1 MQLFFQYLVSG
12 IALGSLYALVAI
24 GYSLVYG
31 VLELINMTHGTIYMI
46 GAFMFYIAFELWDAP
61 VVLAVAFAL
70 LVCGI
75 LGFAVEHLTLRPLR
89 KARMPKTAAL
99 ICTIGVSTIL
109 QNVML
114 FLMGSQS
121 RSYPTLFNGQFFVV
135 NGVYISYLQVTIVIV
150 AAVLLFALNFFIKK
164 SRLGMAMRATS
175 ANYDAAELMG
185 ISTDFII
192 GLTFFIGAVLAA
204 VSGIFGCMTFMTVN
218 ISSGVSVGMKTFAAT
233 VLGGIGEF
241 KGAVLGGIIIGI
253 VESLTAGYIA
263 SEVRD
268 MAAFGALIIVLIL
281 RPSGL
286 LGKPM
291 QKKV

>member
-1 MQLFFQYLVSG
+1 VQLFFQYLVSG

-46 GAFMFYIAFELWDAP
+46 GAFMFYIAYSLWGASI
-61 VVLAVAFAL
+61 AVAALFAIA
-70 LVCGI
+70 VSAI
-75 LGFAVEHLTLRPLR
+75 LGSLIEYLTLRPLR
-89 KARMPKTAAL
+89 KARMAKTTAL

-109 QNVML
+109 QNLML

-121 RSYPTLFNGQFFVV
+121 RSYPSLFFGKYLVV
-135 NGVYISYLQVTIVIV
+135 NGVYITYLQITIVAV
-150 AAVLLFALNFFIKK
+150 AAVLLVVLNLFIKRSK
-164 SRLGMAMRATS
+164 MGMAMRATS
-175 ANYDAAELMG
+175 ASYDAAELMG
-185 ISTDFII
+185 ISTNFVI
-192 GLTFFIGAVLAA
+192 GMTFFVGAALAA
-204 VSGIFGCMTFMTVN
+204 VSGIFGCMTFMSVN

-241 KGAVLGGIIIGI
+241 KGAVLGGLIIGI
-253 VESLTAGYIA
+253 VESMTAGYVT

-268 MAAFGALIIVLIL
+268 IAAFSVLIL
-281 RPSGL
+281 VLIVRPSGL
-286 LGKPM
+286 LGKPA

>member
-1 MQLFFQYLVSG
+1 MQLFLQYFISG

-46 GAFMFYIAFELWDAP
+46 GAFMFYIANVMWGANILISLLFA
-61 VVLAVAFAL
+61 VLVS
-70 LVCGI
+70 GI
-75 LGFAVEHLTLRPLR
+75 LGFSIERLALRPLR
-89 KARMPKTAAL
+89 KAKMSKTSAL
-99 ICTIGVSTIL
+99 ICTIGVSTLL
-109 QNVML
+109 QNAML

-121 RSYPTLFNGQFFVV
+121 RSYPSLFAGKYIAVG
-135 NGVYISYLQVTIVIV
+135 GVYITYLQIVIV
-150 AAVLLFALNFFIKK
+150 AVASFLLIVLNLFIKK
-164 SRLGMAMRATS
+164 SKWGMAMRATS
-175 ANYDAAELMG
+175 ASYDAAELMG

-192 GLTFFIGAVLAA
+192 GFTFFIGAALAA
-204 VSGIFGCMTFMTVN
+204 VSGILGCMTFMSVN
-218 ISSGVSVGMKTFAAT
+218 ISSGVSVGTKTFAAT

-241 KGAVLGGIIIGI
+241 KGAVLGGIFIGV
-253 VESLTAGYIA
+253 VESLVAGYIG

-268 MAAFGALIIVLIL
+268 IAAFAALIIVLVI

-286 LGKPM
+286 FGKPV

>member
-46 GAFMFYIAFELWDAP
+46 GAFMFYIAYVLWKLPILVA
-61 VVLAVAFAL
+61 VLFAIVISGL
-70 LVCGI
+70 
-75 LGFAVEHLTLRPLR
+75 LGFLIEHFTLRPLR

-99 ICTIGVSTIL
+99 ICTIGVSTLL
-109 QNVML
+109 QNAML

-121 RSYPTLFNGQFFVV
+121 RSYPSLFTGKYLVIG
-135 NGVYISYLQVTIVIV
+135 GVYITYLQIVIV
-150 AAVLLFALNFFIKK
+150 AVAVVLLLILNLFIKK
-164 SRLGMAMRATS
+164 SKMGMAMRATS

-192 GLTFFIGAVLAA
+192 GLTFFIGAALAA

-241 KGAVLGGIIIGI
+241 KGAVLGGLIIGI
-253 VESLTAGYIA
+253 VESLTAGYVG

-268 MAAFGALIIVLIL
+268 IAAFAALIIVLII

>member
-1 MQLFFQYLVSG
+1 MQLFLQYLISG
-12 IALGSLYALVAI
+12 LALGSLYALVAI

-46 GAFMFYIAFELWDAP
+46 GAFLFYIAYSLWHVPMA
-61 VVLAVAFAL
+61 LAAIIAIL
-70 LVCGI
+70 TCGL
-75 LGFAVEHLTLRPLR
+75 LGFLIEHFTLRPIR
-89 KARMPKTAAL
+89 KAKMSKTCAL
-99 ICTIGVSTIL
+99 ICTIGVSTML
-109 QNVML
+109 QNAML
-114 FLMGSQS
+114 FLMGSES
-121 RSYPTLFNGQFFVV
+121 RSYPTLFNGKYFVV
-135 NGVYISYLQVTIVIV
+135 GGVYITYLQITIVVV
-150 AAVLLFALNFFIKK
+150 AAILLFVLNAFIKK
-164 SRLGMAMRATS
+164 SKMGMAMRATS

-192 GLTFFIGAVLAA
+192 GLTFFIGAAMAA
-204 VSGIFGCMTFMTVN
+204 VSGILGCMTFMTVN
-218 ISSGVSVGMKTFAAT
+218 ISSGVSIGTKTFAAT

-241 KGAVLGGIIIGI
+241 KGAVLGGLIIGI
-253 VESLTAGYIA
+253 VESLTAGYIS

-268 MAAFGALIIVLIL
+268 IAAFGALIIVLVL

>member
-46 GAFMFYIAFELWDAP
+46 GAFMFYIAYSLWGASI
-61 VVLAVAFAL
+61 AVAALFAIA
-70 LVCGI
+70 VSAI
-75 LGFAVEHLTLRPLR
+75 LGSLIEYLTLRPLR
-89 KARMPKTAAL
+89 KARMAKTTAL

-109 QNVML
+109 QNLML

-121 RSYPTLFNGQFFVV
+121 RSYPSLFFGKYLVV
-135 NGVYISYLQVTIVIV
+135 NGVYITYLQITIVAV
-150 AAVLLFALNFFIKK
+150 AAVLLVVLNLFIKRSK
-164 SRLGMAMRATS
+164 MGMAMRATS
-175 ANYDAAELMG
+175 ASYDAAELMG
-185 ISTDFII
+185 ISTNFVI
-192 GLTFFIGAVLAA
+192 GMTFFVGAALAA
-204 VSGIFGCMTFMTVN
+204 VSGIFGCMTFMSVN

-241 KGAVLGGIIIGI
+241 KGAVLGGLIIGI
-253 VESLTAGYIA
+253 VESMTAGYVT

-268 MAAFGALIIVLIL
+268 IAAFSVLIL
-281 RPSGL
+281 VLIVRPSGL
-286 LGKPM
+286 LGKPA